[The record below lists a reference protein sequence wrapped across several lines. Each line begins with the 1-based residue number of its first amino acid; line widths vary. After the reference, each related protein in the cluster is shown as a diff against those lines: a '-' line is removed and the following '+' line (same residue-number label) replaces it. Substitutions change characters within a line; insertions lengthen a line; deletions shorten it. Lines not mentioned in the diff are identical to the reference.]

1 MSLRR
6 GLPAGVLL
14 GMLALAAC
22 GGSSVSAVAGTGGQP
37 RRSYTYTSTGTKTSP
52 SVGDSPA
59 AGARTA
65 AIPSGD
71 WPQFNYTAQRSGV
84 GPADTGITPA
94 NLRTLRLRVVH
105 LDGTVDSS
113 AIELHG
119 IVVHGRARDVL
130 IVTTT
135 YGKTI
140 AIDAATGA
148 KLWEFTPSDIG
159 SYVGSSQVTTA
170 TPTADPDRRYVYT
183 TSPDGY
189 VHKLVIATGADV
201 RSGGWPVRVTL
212 LPSHEK
218 LASPPSI
225 DGSSL
230 IVVTDGY
237 FGDAPP
243 YQGHVVKI
251 DRATGRIEAV
261 WNSLCSNRRYILH
274 PSTCSGSDSAI
285 WGRSGAV
292 VEPDGDILVATGNGP
307 FNGTSDW
314 GDSVLELS
322 PGLAQLHNWTPADQQ
337 NLNTSDTDLGS
348 TSPALLPGGLAVQG
362 GKSGL
367 LTLLNLAALDGTSGP
382 ASPRTGGQ
390 LQQINAPGPTQVFAE
405 PAVWTSPSGT
415 TYVFVADSAGTGAYV
430 LRDRRLSVAWMDST
444 PGTSPI
450 VAGGLLYVYNLT
462 NGGVVVRRPT
472 SAARLATLPTPNGHW
487 NSPIVVGGRIIE
499 PVGSY
504 FGHATSGELDIYHL
518 PGR

>member
-1 MSLRR
+1 VTLK
-6 GLPAGVLL
+6 LPLAAGVLL
-14 GMLALAAC
+14 AILALAAC
-22 GGSSVSAVAGTGGQP
+22 GANDPLRSRASITPPVRVYVYGGRAARVRVP
-37 RRSYTYTSTGTKTSP
+37 R
-52 SVGDSPA
+52 
-59 AGARTA
+59 
-65 AIPSGD
+65 IPSGD
-71 WPQFNYTAQRSGV
+71 WSQFNYTAQRWGT
-84 GPADTGITPA
+84 GPADTGITPEDLGA
-94 NLRTLRLRVVH
+94 LRLRVVH

-113 AIELHG
+113 AIELHA

-130 IVTTT
+130 IMTTT

-159 SYVGSSQVTTA
+159 SYAGSSQITTA
-170 TPTADPDRRYVYT
+170 TPTADPDRRYVYA

-189 VHKLVIATGADV
+189 VHKLVIATGQDV

-212 LPSHEK
+212 LPTHEK

-243 YQGHVVKI
+243 YQGHVVKV
-251 DRATGRIEAV
+251 DRASGRIEAV

-274 PSTCSGSDSAI
+274 PSTCGGSDSAI

-292 VEPDGDILVATGNGP
+292 IEPDGNVLVATGNGP
-307 FNGTSDW
+307 FNGVTNW

-322 PGLAQLHNWTPADQQ
+322 PSLQLLHNWTPVDQQ
-337 NLNTSDTDLGS
+337 QLNTSDTDLGS

-367 LTLLNLAALDGTSGP
+367 LSLLNLNALDGTGGP
-382 ASPRTGGQ
+382 AGPRTGGQ
-390 LQQINAPGPTQVFAE
+390 LQQLGAPGPTAVFAE

-415 TYVFVADSAGTGAYV
+415 TYVFVADGSGTGAYILGGGR
-430 LRDRRLSVAWMDST
+430 LRVAWMAGT
-444 PGTSPI
+444 PGTSPVI
-450 VAGGLLYVYNLT
+450 AGGLLYVYNLT
-462 NGGVVVRRPT
+462 GGGVVVRRPT
-472 SAARLATLPTPNGHW
+472 SARPLAILPTPSGHW
-487 NSPIVVGGRIIE
+487 NSPIVVGGRVIE
-499 PVGSY
+499 PVGTGFS
-504 FGHATSGELDIYHL
+504 HSGSGVLEIYHL